1 VSAKYREH
9 WPRIGAVLT
18 MLIGGATAAS
28 AQRLTKPQILSA
40 ANLMALMAHQFEE
53 YVYPGYFP
61 GQFNRGLFNSDSP
74 RNYPLNPQTAMV
86 INTCLAYPFYVAP
99 VLLPKNRWLGLTPVL
114 VGWSQIVLHGVVIPQ
129 SRGKIRPG
137 GSHGAAL
144 TSAHRDRLH
153 QGDKCWGA
161 GWFTRPDG
169 LGQRPGRRGRQRRVR
184 GGGSQHG
191 DAGSKQPVRVHGET
205 DGPL

>member
-1 VSAKYREH
+1 
-9 WPRIGAVLT
+9 
-18 MLIGGATAAS
+18 MLIGAATAAS

-99 VLLPKNRWLGLTPVL
+99 VLFPKKSWLGLAPVL
-114 VGWSQIVLHGVVIPQ
+114 VR
-129 SRGKIRPG
+129 SR
-137 GSHGAAL
+137 AF
-144 TSAHRDRLH
+144 D
-153 QGDKCWGA
+153 
-161 GWFTRPDG
+161 RPDG
-169 LGQRPGRRGRQRRVR
+169 LDQGRGRRGRQRGLR
-184 GGGSQHG
+184 GGGSLVMRDRNG
-191 DAGSKQPVRVHGET
+191 PYAFTAKQM
-205 DGPL
+205 GPYDIEAIEPA